1 MPKLVQDIADKVMM
15 NSSSYGINISQD
27 NRNVNSN
34 YMQNNSEYTHRKNKF
49 SDNENI
55 QKKKTKNKYSISYN
69 KDGSPAYVEITENIF
84 IGHKGENA
92 NKVIRNYLKQHIG
105 EYAKIIESGQKIY
118 LGKDL
123 PGEYVYSKSS
133 LKNIHSIRSV
143 KNQASQNSGEM
154 IEIARRWEKT
164 IKINITNSLDTALN
178 SRYGDRKAIYKRLF

>member
-1 MPKLVQDIADKVMM
+1 
-15 NSSSYGINISQD
+15 
-27 NRNVNSN
+27 
-34 YMQNNSEYTHRKNKF
+34 MQNNSEYTHEKDKF

-55 QKKKTKNKYSISYN
+55 QKNETKNKYSISYN

-123 PGEYVYSKSS
+123 PGEYLYSKNST
-133 LKNIHSIRSV
+133 KNNRSIKYV
-143 KNQASQNSGEM
+143 KNQASQNLEEI
-154 IEIARRWEKT
+154 IEIATSRCFEKQL
-164 IKINITNSLDTALN
+164 K
-178 SRYGDRKAIYKRLF
+178 